1 MLAAVGL
8 YGVMSYSV
16 SWRTHEIGIR
26 MALGAKRADVLRLVV
41 RQGMTM
47 TLIGLAIGL
56 VGAFSISR
64 VLRGL
69 LHGVS
74 PTDPLTFI
82 GVSVVLL
89 AVALLACLVPARRA
103 TRVDPII
110 ALRTE

>member
-1 MLAAVGL
+1 
-8 YGVMSYSV
+8 
-16 SWRTHEIGIR
+16 

-47 TLIGLAIGL
+47 TLIGLALGL

-82 GVSVVLL
+82 AVSVVLL

-103 TRVDPII
+103 TRVDPVI
-110 ALRTE
+110 ALRAE